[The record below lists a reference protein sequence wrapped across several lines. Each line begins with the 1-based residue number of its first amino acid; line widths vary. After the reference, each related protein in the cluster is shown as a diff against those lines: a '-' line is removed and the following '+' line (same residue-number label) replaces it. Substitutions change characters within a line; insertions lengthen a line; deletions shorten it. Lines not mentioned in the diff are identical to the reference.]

1 MPLKF
6 KEDFWKL
13 QYVISFL
20 FFYLP
25 SVTGPH
31 SAAREARTHVL
42 YQDEPCARLKTVGPA
57 TKDEGAGRAKA
68 GSPAVLRVPSW

>member
-1 MPLKF
+1 MPLKV

-20 FFYLP
+20 FYLP
-25 SVTGPH
+25 SVTWPH
-31 SAAREARTHVL
+31 SAAREARIHVL

-57 TKDEGAGRAKA
+57 TKDGGAGRAKA
-68 GSPAVLRVPSW
+68 GSPAVLQAPSW